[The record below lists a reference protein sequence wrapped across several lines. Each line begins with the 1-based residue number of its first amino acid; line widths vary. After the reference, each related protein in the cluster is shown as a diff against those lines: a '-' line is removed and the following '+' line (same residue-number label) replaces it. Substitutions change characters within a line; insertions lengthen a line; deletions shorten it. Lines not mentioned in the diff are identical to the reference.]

1 MISENDKE
9 QNQSI
14 NNSEIIEKYENEI
27 VILIEENRQ
36 LKIKCGDLNIDSK
49 EQKEVKEVE
58 EVKELK
64 EGYVIESDNIVSL
77 AFDVCLTYISMIF
90 FINP

>member
-49 EQKEVKEVE
+49 EQKEVKEV
-58 EVKELK
+58 KEGK

-77 AFDVCLTYISMIF
+77 AFDVFLTYISMIF